1 MPFNRIC
8 VLIVFLVV
16 SLVVSLASAATLLG
30 VFFVRFAAAATRV
43 RSARRHFVDGV
54 SYNIVK
60 EKKNTN

>member
-1 MPFNRIC
+1 MSFTIIC

-16 SLVVSLASAATLLG
+16 FLAASAATLLG
-30 VFFVRFAAAATRV
+30 VFFVGFAAAATRV

>member
-30 VFFVRFAAAATRV
+30 VFFVRFAAAAAT
-43 RSARRHFVDGV
+43 
-54 SYNIVK
+54 
-60 EKKNTN
+60 T